1 VLELQETLMS
11 GAPPRSTD
19 FMPVEDGPS
28 LSSPPHES
36 EGRKFAPLSSSQ
48 KQMWYVCE
56 FQSGAIAYNQPVAW
70 LLSGCPD
77 VNALEQSLNAIIQR
91 HEALRTTFSAREGK
105 PVQCIHRGLPLTL
118 RVVDLRVL
126 TEVERQNRAQKI
138 ILDEARYAFD
148 LSAELLVHASLL
160 QTGDEDFVFIVVVHH
175 IVCDGWS
182 MGIFIRE
189 LAQFYRAF
197 ASASPLKLPELP
209 LQYSELSAWH
219 REFLQG
225 KLDAQLAY
233 WEERLRGAA
242 AIELPA
248 DRNRLPVATFR
259 GASQSFALPKDLTS
273 AFKALC
279 AERGVFLF
287 MGLLAVLQL
296 LIHRYTGEHDIVV
309 GSPIAGRKRAQLQG
323 SIGLFLNLIA
333 LRTDFSGD
341 PSFADLL
348 KQVCGVV
355 MGAYQHQDIPFE
367 RVVEELRPARVP
379 GRSPLFQVT
388 IDQVDPKWIALDLE
402 GIRSSWLPVDNQTS
416 KFDLTLAWFDSPEG
430 LRGWLEYSTDLFDP
444 ATITRMQGHYRT
456 LVEGVVAHPD
466 RRISQTPMLTQAEL
480 QHLTVDWNQT
490 QADYPSDACI
500 HQLFEV
506 QVQKSPHAIAVETED
521 SQINYGELNRRANRL
536 AHYLVRLGVRTES
549 MVGICLNRGIDLM
562 IALLGT
568 LKAGAAYV
576 PLDPGYPRQRLAFML
591 RDAKLKFVLTQEHWT
606 DLLRDDAVS
615 VVCLDHDAGRIDRE
629 SDENP
634 CIQISPD
641 NMAYVIYTSG
651 SSGRPKGVLGLH
663 RGAVNRFSW
672 MWNAYPFESGEVAC
686 AKTSLNF
693 VDSVWEMFGPLL
705 AGIPTAMIADAV
717 VKSPPAL
724 ITALAEHKVT
734 RLVLVPA
741 LLRAM
746 LDAEPEIASRLPHLK
761 YWISSGE
768 AIEPNLIRRFRE
780 AAPDHVLLNLYGSSE
795 VSADV
800 TCFDTSEM
808 SLEAPVLVG
817 RPIANTQIYI
827 VDRDLQ
833 PLPIGVPG
841 QLCVSGNGLAR
852 GYLDQPEQT
861 AASFI
866 PHWFSDGTNNR
877 MYLTGDLACYRADGN
892 IELLGRIDH
901 DHQVKIRGFR
911 IEPGEIEA
919 ALRQHSSVAQ
929 AVVSPTNTLSG
940 EARLVAYIVASRSAT
955 DEELVPQLRQHLRER
970 LPEYMLPTAFVVVPA
985 FPLLPNG
992 KLDRHALPER
1002 SQSNAANSDAQPS
1015 TPYELRIHQVWR
1027 EILQLDHV
1035 GIYDNFFDVG
1045 GHSLL
1050 LTAVQTKLAEAF
1062 DREIASV
1069 DLYRYPTISALA
1081 RRLSGD
1087 DPGQRPLQHITERA
1101 RKQKEVL
1108 SRRKVVIATRP
1119 R

>member
-1 VLELQETLMS
+1 M
-11 GAPPRSTD
+11 
-19 FMPVEDGPS
+19 
-28 LSSPPHES
+28 
-36 EGRKFAPLSSSQ
+36 
-48 KQMWYVCE
+48 
-56 FQSGAIAYNQPVAW
+56 
-70 LLSGCPD
+70 
-77 VNALEQSLNAIIQR
+77 
-91 HEALRTTFSAREGK
+91 
-105 PVQCIHRGLPLTL
+105 
-118 RVVDLRVL
+118 
-126 TEVERQNRAQKI
+126 
-138 ILDEARYAFD
+138 
-148 LSAELLVHASLL
+148 
-160 QTGDEDFVFIVVVHH
+160 
-175 IVCDGWS
+175 
-182 MGIFIRE
+182 
-189 LAQFYRAF
+189 
-197 ASASPLKLPELP
+197 
-209 LQYSELSAWH
+209 
-219 REFLQG
+219 
-225 KLDAQLAY
+225 
-233 WEERLRGAA
+233 RGAA
-242 AIELPA
+242 AVELPA
-248 DRNRLPVATFR
+248 DRKRQPVATFR

-296 LIHRYTGEHDIVV
+296 LIYRYTGEHDIVV
-309 GSPIAGRKRAQLQG
+309 GAPIAGRKRAQLQG

-341 PSFADLL
+341 PTFADLL
-348 KQVCGVV
+348 KQVCSVV

-367 RVVEELRPARVP
+367 RVVEELRPARIP

-402 GIRSSWLPVDNQTS
+402 GVRSSWLPVDNQTS

-444 ATITRMQGHYRT
+444 ATITRMQGYFRT
-456 LVEGVVAHPD
+456 LVENVVADPD
-466 RRISQTPMLTQAEL
+466 RRISQIPMLTQAERQQL
-480 QHLTVDWNQT
+480 LVDWNQT

-500 HQLFEV
+500 HRLFEA
-506 QVQKSPHAIAVETED
+506 QARKSPHAIAIEAED
-521 SQINYGELNRRANRL
+521 ARITYGELNRRANQL

-549 MVGICLNRGIDLM
+549 LVGICLNRGMDLM

-576 PLDPGYPRQRLAFML
+576 PLDPGYPRQRLASML
-591 RDAKLKFVLTQEHWT
+591 RDAQLKFVLTQELWA
-606 DLLRDDAVS
+606 DSLRDEDVNI
-615 VVCLDHDAGRIDRE
+615 VCLDHEAEQLDRE

-634 CIQISPD
+634 IIQISPD
-641 NMAYVIYTSG
+641 NVAYVIYTSG
-651 SSGRPKGVLGLH
+651 SSGQPKGVLGLH
-663 RGAVNRFSW
+663 RGAVNRLAW

-724 ITALAEHKVT
+724 ISALAKYRVT

-746 LDAEPEIASRLPHLK
+746 LDADSQIASRLPHLK

-768 AIEPNLIRRFRE
+768 AIDPNMIRRFRE
-780 AAPDHVLLNLYGSSE
+780 AAPNRILLNLYGSSE

-800 TCFDTSEM
+800 TYFDTREM
-808 SLEAPVLVG
+808 SLDATVLVG
-817 RPIANTQIYI
+817 KPIANTQIYI
-827 VDRDLQ
+827 LDRNLQ

-852 GYLDQPEQT
+852 GYLNQPAQT
-861 AASFI
+861 AEKFV
-866 PHWFSDGTNNR
+866 PHSFSDGTNSR
-877 MYLTGDLACYRADGN
+877 MYLTGDSARYLPDGN

-901 DHQVKIRGFR
+901 DHQVKIRGCR

-929 AVVSPTNTLSG
+929 AVVIPTNALSG
-940 EARLVAYIVASRSAT
+940 EARLVVYIVASPSAI
-955 DEELVPQLRQHLRER
+955 DRELVPQIRQHLRER
-970 LPEYMLPTAFVVVPA
+970 LPEYMVPAAFVVVPA
-985 FPLLPNG
+985 LPLLPNG
-992 KLDRHALPER
+992 KLDRHALPEMI
-1002 SQSNAANSDAQPS
+1002 QSNAANSDAQPG
-1015 TPYELRIHQVWR
+1015 TPTESRIHQVWR

-1035 GIYDNFFDVG
+1035 GIHDNFFDVG

-1062 DREIASV
+1062 HRDIASV

-1081 RRLSGD
+1081 KRLSGD
-1087 DPGQRPLQHITERA
+1087 DPGQRPLQHIAERA
-1101 RKQKEVL
+1101 RKQKETL
-1108 SRRKVVIATRP
+1108 SRRKAIIATRP